1 MKPRRVIVT
10 LEIDTEASLVELKN
24 KWRWRA
30 AWNKYHDMGTV
41 QTATLPI
48 VVDQV
53 SVNVVKQPKQRK
65 KSK

>member
-1 MKPRRVIVT
+1 MT
-10 LEIDTEASLVELKN
+10 LEIDTEASLVDLKN

-30 AWNKYHDMGTV
+30 AWNKYHDSIGP
-41 QTATLPI
+41 PI

-53 SVNVVKQPKQRK
+53 SVNVVKQPKPKK

>member
-10 LEIDTEASLVELKN
+10 LEIDTEASLVDLKN

-30 AWNKYHDMGTV
+30 AWNKYHEGIGDI
-41 QTATLPI
+41 ATDPI

-53 SVNVVKQPKQRK
+53 SVNVVKQPKPRK

>member
-1 MKPRRVIVT
+1 MT
-10 LEIDTEASLVELKN
+10 LEIDTEASLVDLKN

-30 AWNKYHDMGTV
+30 AWNKYHDFGVALSTT
-41 QTATLPI
+41 QPI

-53 SVNVVKQPKQRK
+53 SVNVVKQPKPSPRK

>member
-1 MKPRRVIVT
+1 VT
-10 LEIDTEASLVELKN
+10 LEIDTEASLVDLKN

-30 AWNKYHDMGTV
+30 AWNKYHDMASL
-41 QTATLPI
+41 QTAMLPI

-53 SVNVVKQPKQRK
+53 SVNVVKQPKPKR